1 MDDSDNLD
9 KPCYDYKGLSR
20 SAAYLEEL
28 VTALI
33 QIGLDVYQIDHEDGN
48 GQFEINYTYTDCL
61 TSADHLILFKMAA
74 TEIAKKHGMICTF
87 MPKPFANRTGSGGH
101 YHMSI
106 SDGKVKNI
114 FHDDSDKN
122 KLGLSKVAYHF
133 LGGLLAHAPAL
144 TAIAAPTINS
154 YKRLVVGRALSGA
167 TWAPA
172 YVAYGNNNR
181 TSMVRIPYG
190 RLEMRLPDLGSNPYL
205 VTSAIIAAGLDGVER
220 KLDPGTPNNDNLYT
234 YSAADLKKRGV
245 SVLPQSLKEA
255 IDALEKDPVVCD
267 ALGPDLAKEYIEL
280 KRMEW
285 VEYSRHVSEWELNRY
300 VEFF

>member
-1 MDDSDNLD
+1 
-9 KPCYDYKGLSR
+9 
-20 SAAYLEEL
+20 
-28 VTALI
+28 
-33 QIGLDVYQIDHEDGN
+33 
-48 GQFEINYTYTDCL
+48 
-61 TSADHLILFKMAA
+61 MA
-74 TEIAKKHGMICTF
+74 
-87 MPKPFANRTGSGGH
+87 
-101 YHMSI
+101 
-106 SDGKVKNI
+106 
-114 FHDDSDKN
+114 
-122 KLGLSKVAYHF
+122 
-133 LGGLLAHAPAL
+133 GLLAHAPAL

-220 KLDPGTPNNDNLYT
+220 KLDPGAPNNDNLYT
-234 YSAADLKKRGV
+234 YSAEDLKERDI
-245 SVLPQSLKEA
+245 SVLPQSLKES
-255 IDALEKDPVVCD
+255 IDALENDKVVCD
-267 ALGPDLAKEYIEL
+267 ALGPDFAKEYIEL